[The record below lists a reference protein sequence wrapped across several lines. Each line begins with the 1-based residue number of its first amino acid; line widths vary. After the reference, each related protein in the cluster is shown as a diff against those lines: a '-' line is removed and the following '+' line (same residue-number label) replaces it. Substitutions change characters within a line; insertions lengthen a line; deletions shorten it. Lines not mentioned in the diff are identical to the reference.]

1 MAHSSR
7 SKEPVQPVIDYSYDN
22 LILERQQSTEA
33 AQEFINDLLTRCAK
47 IIHEKEMFSRRF
59 NFASHALS
67 KELLMNISWSFP
79 PLDNT
84 DYNNNESEMVHS
96 NNFDPDDDLEMPPI
110 DEWAG
115 GVLPVRD
122 AEATG
127 LRTAV
132 DPTPKT
138 PSGLPKSG
146 SHTPR
151 RRPNTTKNNAPV
163 QNQDSNKTQQQQDQ
177 QNDNSSSVNTTLTTT
192 AATTMSRTKTQKNT
206 ISKKKVKPPPTPAD
220 TILKTFEDI
229 RKKSNVSTKSVTV
242 DSDFSVIQITEPHGL
257 PPSLIVPRIQT
268 KKISNKD
275 ESGDGKSDTI
285 SGRPGPRTARL
296 RNTIKKTNNS
306 TRSVVGSTG
315 ITSTYGRATA
325 TIKKPEAKKRL
336 PPKIIETDQPKF
348 DTELSEVTFADRIA
362 LSPGVTFREGNVVK
376 TRPPLTDE
384 NQMTRSQ
391 YEQYLE
397 EMMRDTEQS

>member
-7 SKEPVQPVIDYSYDN
+7 SKEPVQPVIDYSYDS
-22 LILERQQSTEA
+22 LLVERHQSTEA
-33 AQEFINDLLTRCAK
+33 ANEFLDELLTRCAK
-47 IIHEKEMFSRRF
+47 ILHEKEMISRRF
-59 NFASHALS
+59 NFAAHSLS
-67 KELLMNISWSFP
+67 KELLMNVSWAYP
-79 PLDNT
+79 PLDNIDFNI
-84 DYNNNESEMVHS
+84 DYSNPTNS

-138 PSGLPKSG
+138 PSGFPKSG

-151 RRPNTTKNNAPV
+151 RRPNTNKTATPNPNL
-163 QNQDSNKTQQQQDQ
+163 NQDQNKTQDQ
-177 QNDNSSSVNTTLTTT
+177 QETDQQSEATKSATATATL
-192 AATTMSRTKTQKNT
+192 SRTKTQGVT
-206 ISKKKVKPPPTPAD
+206 IAKKKVKPPPTPAD
-220 TILKTFEDI
+220 TILRTFEDI

-268 KKISNKD
+268 KKMSNKD
-275 ESGDGKSDTI
+275 DGDGKTETM
-285 SGRPGPRTARL
+285 SGRSGPRTARL
-296 RNTIKKTNNS
+296 RNTMNKTNSIKTARPTIGN
-306 TRSVVGSTG
+306 TG
-315 ITSTYGRATA
+315 YSRATA

-362 LSPGVTFREGNVVK
+362 LSPGVTFREGNIVK
-376 TRPPLTDE
+376 TRPPATDE

>member
-1 MAHSSR
+1 M
-7 SKEPVQPVIDYSYDN
+7 
-22 LILERQQSTEA
+22 
-33 AQEFINDLLTRCAK
+33 
-47 IIHEKEMFSRRF
+47 
-59 NFASHALS
+59 
-67 KELLMNISWSFP
+67 
-79 PLDNT
+79 
-84 DYNNNESEMVHS
+84 
-96 NNFDPDDDLEMPPI
+96 
-110 DEWAG
+110 
-115 GVLPVRD
+115 
-122 AEATG
+122 
-127 LRTAV
+127 
-132 DPTPKT
+132 
-138 PSGLPKSG
+138 
-146 SHTPR
+146 
-151 RRPNTTKNNAPV
+151 
-163 QNQDSNKTQQQQDQ
+163 
-177 QNDNSSSVNTTLTTT
+177 
-192 AATTMSRTKTQKNT
+192 
-206 ISKKKVKPPPTPAD
+206 
-220 TILKTFEDI
+220 KTFEDI